1 MSLGSM
7 DVCNSSLGFKA
18 SHKSVC
24 QRTQPAQDLEAEF
37 VEDLSFQ
44 TKQLGGERRDID
56 DEQKSNNANL
66 TA

>member
-7 DVCNSSLGFKA
+7 DVCNSSLGFEA

-24 QRTQPAQDLEAEF
+24 QTQAEGDLAQF

-44 TKQLGGERRDID
+44 TKQVGGERRDID
-56 DEQKSNNANL
+56 DEHELYNATL